1 MAHKAYG
8 QYCGLARAL
17 ELIGDRWGLLVVR
30 DLMIG
35 PRRFGELAEGLA
47 GITTSVL
54 TQRLKELEAT
64 GLVRREPTTEGRR
77 GLVYVL
83 TPTGRALEP
92 AMIELGR
99 WGAHTLAE
107 MRPGEIVT
115 HDSVAMALR
124 TMYHPEGAGDLTV
137 VWDVVLGPY
146 TYTVTINDGILEVG
160 DGPAEKPDATL
171 ELGSH
176 LKDLA
181 TGVLTPAAALERG
194 LVTAPRRALQ
204 RFCRVFRLDPVPVA

>member
-17 ELIGDRWGLLVVR
+17 ELVGDRWGLLVIR

-35 PRRFGELAEGLA
+35 PRRFGELAGGLA

-54 TQRLKELEAT
+54 TQRLKELEGS
-64 GLVRREPTTEGRR
+64 GLVAREPATEGRR

-92 AMIELGR
+92 ALVALGR

-124 TMYHPEGAGDLTV
+124 TMFRPEGAGDLAV

-146 TYTVTINDGILEVG
+146 TYTLAIADGVLDVA
-160 DGPAEKPDATL
+160 DGPTAKPDATL
-171 ELGSH
+171 ELGPY

-181 TGVLTPAAALERG
+181 TGALTPADALDRG
-194 LVTAPRRALQ
+194 LVVAPRRALG
-204 RFCRVFRLDPVPVA
+204 RFCRAFRLDPVPVG